1 METMQLNQSA
11 TKKECNTK
19 KVQHENGDKSEIW
32 RKKSPQIQCTRVHK
46 WITGCPLTDRY
57 TLVYTATW
65 QFKVPQ

>member
-32 RKKSPQIQCTRVHK
+32 RKKKSTNIVH
-46 WITGCPLTDRY
+46 
-57 TLVYTATW
+57 
-65 QFKVPQ
+65 